1 MKMKMITLLLI
12 VFEMVCILGM
22 KTKYQSTFLKEDKGD
37 VKGVLAKGKLE
48 LSKRPYK
55 VNQCDQVILF
65 KGSRIVN
72 FDDYSKQKSS
82 HFSLSAYLLN
92 VFEEKNPNKLID
104 SININQL
111 LKEPT
116 NLVGMKK
123 CINFTAQSG
132 RIAVCLGNEEEAE
145 EVLKAYEEFRSCVK
159 GKKESPCEKEI
170 QKRLEEMKLNKGT
183 NTTMKDSTPI
193 NQQYVDTNQVDYY
206 GMNLKVPGSNITVNL
221 TKEEYQ
227 RRKRMENL

>member
-1 MKMKMITLLLI
+1 MKMKMISLLLI

-92 VFEEKNPNKLID
+92 VFED
-104 SININQL
+104 
-111 LKEPT
+111 
-116 NLVGMKK
+116 
-123 CINFTAQSG
+123 
-132 RIAVCLGNEEEAE
+132 
-145 EVLKAYEEFRSCVK
+145 VK
-159 GKKESPCEKEI
+159 
-170 QKRLEEMKLNKGT
+170 
-183 NTTMKDSTPI
+183 NTTNCSTGCGGC
-193 NQQYVDTNQVDYY
+193 YEKV
-206 GMNLKVPGSNITVNL
+206 MNIISETIMGH
-221 TKEEYQ
+221 
-227 RRKRMENL
+227 

>member
-1 MKMKMITLLLI
+1 MKIISLLI
-12 VFEMVCILGM
+12 LLIEIINILGL
-22 KTKYQSTFLKEDKGD
+22 KTQYQSTFLKED
-37 VKGVLAKGKLE
+37 VNGVLAKGKLE
-48 LSKRPYK
+48 LTKRPYK

-65 KGSRIVN
+65 KGNRIVN

-92 VFEEKNPNKLID
+92 VFDEKNPNKLID

-116 NLVGMKK
+116 NLIGMKK
-123 CINFTAQSG
+123 CINFEAQSG
-132 RIAVCLGNEEEAE
+132 RIAVCLGNEEEAD
-145 EVLKAYEEFRSCVK
+145 EVLQAYQEFRSCVK

-170 QKRLEEMKLNKGT
+170 QKRLEEMKLNKET
-183 NTTMKDSTPI
+183 NSPKNDTPI
-193 NQQYVDTNQVDYY
+193 NQQYADINEVDYY
-206 GMNLKVPGSNITVNL
+206 GQSLKVPGSNVTVTL

-227 RRKRMENL
+227 RRKRMEKL